1 MKKRTL
7 LIVIVAVLLAFGF
20 GMMLGGSGTRYEH
33 AVASAPS
40 RKAGAS
46 VWTCSMHPQIKQP
59 EPGDCPLC
67 GMDLIPLKAGV
78 DDNGPRELTLSE
90 GGRSLADIQV
100 QPVRRQAV
108 VREVRMVGTIDYD
121 ERRLSTITAWVG
133 GRLDRIFVDYTGV
146 TVAKGDHMVW
156 MYSPEILGAQEE
168 LLQASIAVRKMADN
182 PLALIRNNAQAT
194 LEASRDKLR
203 LWGLSLEQIAA
214 IEESGKASDHIQI
227 NAPIGGVVIHKN
239 ATEGM
244 YVKTGTPIYQ
254 IVDLS
259 QVWAQLD
266 AYESDLAWLRYGQE
280 VSFESEAYP
289 GEVFNGRVS
298 FIDPVLSRSTRTV
311 KVRVNVPNED
321 GRLKP
326 GMFVRAIL
334 HSAVAAGG
342 KVIDADL
349 AGKWI
354 SPMHPEIV
362 RDEPGPCDICGMAL
376 VRSEDLGFVSAAD
389 FSTAVPLVVPASAP
403 LLTGKRA
410 VVYVQ
415 NPADP
420 GRFTGRTVTL
430 GPRVGGFYV
439 LKSGLEE
446 GELVVTHGNFK
457 IDSALQIMAKPSMM
471 SPAEEPAEAETEIR
485 YEAPKAFLAQ
495 LQPLFT
501 HYLAIQQ
508 ALAGD
513 NLAATRSGAGAFS
526 EALQAIDMS
535 LVTGAG
541 HMAWMGLSAKF
552 AKSAKEIA
560 SRADIDEARAQF
572 EPLSTSMIALAQQ
585 FGTGMADP
593 VSVAHCP
600 MALDNSGANW
610 LQLGAEIANPYFG
623 ASMLRCG
630 EVTATI
636 DGRQK

>member
-90 GGRSLADIQV
+90 GARSLADIQV

-376 VRSEDLGFVSAAD
+376 VRSEDSGLCQRGRLQHRGAARGSGFGAVAHRQARGGLRTESSRSGPLHGPHRHTGAAGGR
-389 FSTAVPLVVPASAP
+389 
-403 LLTGKRA
+403 LLCAQVWPRGRRTGGDSR
-410 VVYVQ
+410 Q
-415 NPADP
+415 LQDRQRPADY
-420 GRFTGRTVTL
+420 GQAKYDE
-430 GPRVGGFYV
+430 PRRRARGSRNRNS
-439 LKSGLEE
+439 L
-446 GELVVTHGNFK
+446 
-457 IDSALQIMAKPSMM
+457 
-471 SPAEEPAEAETEIR
+471 R
-485 YEAPKAFLAQ
+485 
-495 LQPLFT
+495 
-501 HYLAIQQ
+501 
-508 ALAGD
+508 
-513 NLAATRSGAGAFS
+513 GA
-526 EALQAIDMS
+526 
-535 LVTGAG
+535 
-541 HMAWMGLSAKF
+541 
-552 AKSAKEIA
+552 
-560 SRADIDEARAQF
+560 
-572 EPLSTSMIALAQQ
+572 
-585 FGTGMADP
+585 
-593 VSVAHCP
+593 
-600 MALDNSGANW
+600 
-610 LQLGAEIANPYFG
+610 
-623 ASMLRCG
+623 
-630 EVTATI
+630 
-636 DGRQK
+636 